1 MVWPSPPS
9 SVENY
14 TDVFF
19 LMKPSLR
26 VEGSSVAIMEKDL
39 SQIPID
45 NKTRDLLIAVLALAE
60 RNADLGRE

>member
-1 MVWPSPPS
+1 M
-9 SVENY
+9 Y
-14 TDVFF
+14 FL
-19 LMKPSLR
+19 LMKPSPR